1 MQLLFHSHIIR
12 NFLTLIFSGP
22 DILIADYAISEK
34 YNCFLVM
41 LIFSF
46 LGAMSKFLTRLI
58 GDKKKAVLCTSIFFA
73 FIKIAIFL
81 LLFFKAR
88 MVLNYNGLVYLN
100 IV

>member
-12 NFLTLIFSGP
+12 NFLKLIFFVP

-34 YNCFLVM
+34 YNCSLVM
-41 LIFSF
+41 LTFSF

-58 GDKKKAVLCTSIFFA
+58 GDEKKAVLYTSIFFP
-73 FIKIAIFL
+73 FIKITIFL

-88 MVLNYNGLVYLN
+88 IILNYNGLVYLN
-100 IV
+100 VV